1 MIPGDDSEE
10 RFLRGRASE
19 DTAAT
24 PCRFWDGRCE
34 IIAPQR
40 EPIAA
45 RRIHVSGAA
54 IQSTFTSLTLDST
67 CVAVK
72 RLVMRN
78 APRVLT

>member
-1 MIPGDDSEE
+1 VLIPGDDSRVGKHQKIRLSAHAGFEM
-10 RFLRGRASE
+10 
-19 DTAAT
+19 AA
-24 PCRFWDGRCE
+24 RE

-54 IQSTFTSLTLDST
+54 IQSTFTSLTLNSA
-67 CVAVK
+67 CVAAK